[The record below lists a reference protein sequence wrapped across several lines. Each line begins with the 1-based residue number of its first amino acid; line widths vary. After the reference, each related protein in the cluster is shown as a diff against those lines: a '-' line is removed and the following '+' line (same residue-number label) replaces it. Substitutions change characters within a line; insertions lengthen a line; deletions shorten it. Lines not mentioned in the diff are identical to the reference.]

1 MSDRL
6 FIRDL
11 LVRCHV
17 GVTDEELR
25 ERQDVLVSLVMYLDL
40 AQAGQSDRVEDSVNY
55 RNVKKRILALAE
67 SSRVHLV
74 ETLATRI
81 AEVCLEHPQ
90 VQRVK
95 VTVQKPTA
103 LRFARSVGV
112 TIVRGR
118 EPPWREPSSP

>member
-1 MSDRL
+1 MTDRL

-17 GVTDEELR
+17 GLSDEELR
-25 ERQDVLVSLVMYLDL
+25 ERQDVLVSLVMYVDL
-40 AQAGQSDRVEDSVNY
+40 GQAGSSDCVEDSVNY
-55 RNVKKRILALAE
+55 RDVKKRILALAE
-67 SSRVHLV
+67 SARVHLV

-81 AEVCLEHPQ
+81 AEICLEHTR

-95 VTVQKPTA
+95 VTVEKPTA

-112 TIVRGR
+112 TIVRER
-118 EPPWREPSSP
+118 ESAWRGPSSP

>member
-1 MSDRL
+1 MTDRL

-17 GVTDEELR
+17 GLTDEELR
-25 ERQDVLVSLVMYLDL
+25 ERQDVLISVVMYVDL
-40 AQAGQSDRVEDSVNY
+40 AQAGRSDRVDDSVNY
-55 RNVKKRILALAE
+55 RDVKKRILVLAE
-67 SSRVHLV
+67 GLRVHLV
-74 ETLATRI
+74 ETLATRV
-81 AEVCLEHPQ
+81 AEICLEHPS

-95 VTVQKPTA
+95 VTVEKPTA

-118 EPPWREPSSP
+118 ESAWRGPSSP